1 MVRVYAVIGRANT
14 RKTSTIRALTG
25 AGSTQERWSL
35 RYMEHGPADTYVH
48 SRGLQEGDVYDSPH
62 EFIERVSEVPV
73 EHVIVAFAN
82 APSSVLARSL
92 ILRPFRELA
101 GTSLA
106 MSCLGVTL
114 YCLALTSEL
123 PSINLE
129 TRQAMKLPGVFA
141 KSGASGS
148 WVANCHASLSGAGFA
163 HFVR

>member
-73 EHVIVAFAN
+73 EHVIVALRERAVER
-82 APSSVLARSL
+82 PSAVAYLEA
-92 ILRPFRELA
+92 FQGA
-101 GTSLA
+101 GWNIA
-106 MSCLGVTL
+106 GYVMLGSDTL
-114 YCLALTSEL
+114 
-123 PSINLE
+123 
-129 TRQAMKLPGVFA
+129 LPGFDLGITIDQ
-141 KSGASGS
+141 SRNTPS
-148 WVANCHASLSGAGFA
+148 NEIAG
-163 HFVR
+163 RLREEWRIR